1 MLKYKAELNGINFQ
15 TTEEAYTSKCDSLTM
30 ETLEHHENYSGKR
43 VHRGLFVSSAGFAMN
58 ADVNG
63 AVNIV
68 RKVVGNSYASRII
81 NSGLL
86 FNPVKSPEVFTNK
99 SKVFRNFN
107 RIKHYE

>member
-1 MLKYKAELNGINFQ
+1 LEK
-15 TTEEAYTSKCDSLTM
+15 
-30 ETLEHHENYSGKR
+30 LEHHEEYSGKR
-43 VHRGLFVSSAGFAMN
+43 VHRGLFVSSAGFTMN

-99 SKVFRNFN
+99 AKVLRNSK
-107 RIKHYE
+107 RIKQYE